1 MAQNKNNKAI
11 WNTRI
16 KKNTSSIFK
25 KVGSSIDVD
34 KRLFKED
41 IQGSIAHVEML
52 FKQKII
58 SFKIKNKII
67 WGLNRIRN
75 EIIKKKFNFNSNFED
90 IHMNIE
96 NRLLEIAGKVAG
108 KLHTGRS
115 RNDQVSTDMRLFV
128 KEQSKNIVDSIKKLQ
143 ISLVKLAENN
153 IDIELPGYTHLQ
165 RAQPVLFSHHMM
177 AYFEM
182 FSRDIERFL
191 QTKSRAD
198 VCTLGS
204 GALAGTTY
212 NIDREFVA
220 KELGFSKISLNSM
233 DAVSDRDFIIDFCS
247 SAATCMVHI
256 SRLSEE
262 IIIWTSKE
270 FNFLKLNKKHT
281 TGSSMMPQKQ
291 NPDYAELSR
300 GRSARTIGN
309 LMSILTLLKGLP
321 LTYNRDLQEDKER
334 LFDSLDTLS
343 STLHVIDEMVNGMKL
358 NKKTIQKA
366 SEDPE
371 LLATDIADYLVQK
384 GAPFREAYKIVVE
397 IVKHSNKNNLTLKE
411 FSLKDYQ
418 NFSKLFDKNIFKIT
432 ASSSIQS
439 RDVPGGTSTK
449 QVSDSIKKA
458 KIILEKNVE

>member
-1 MAQNKNNKAI
+1 MNHENY
-11 WNTRI
+11 
-16 KKNTSSIFK
+16 TSSI
-25 KVGSSIDVD
+25 SYD
-34 KRLFKED
+34 KRLYKQD
-41 IQGSIAHVEML
+41 ILGSIAHVKML
-52 FKQKII
+52 SKQNII
-58 SFKIKNKII
+58 SSKESEQII
-67 WGLNRIRN
+67 NGLNQIKSEIETETFSWN
-75 EIIKKKFNFNSNFED
+75 ENLED

-96 NRLLEIAGKVAG
+96 NRLFEIIGKTAG

-128 KEQSKNIVDSIKKLQ
+128 KEETINVVKAITKLQ
-143 ISLVKLAENN
+143 KSILKLSEKHLE
-153 IDIELPGYTHLQ
+153 IELPGYTHLQ
-165 RAQPVLFSHHMM
+165 RAQPILFSHHML

-182 FSRDIERFL
+182 FSRDTERFF
-191 QTKSRAD
+191 QTRNRAD

-212 NIDREFVA
+212 DIDREFVA
-220 KELGFSKISLNSM
+220 KKLGFSKISSNSM

-262 IIIWTSKE
+262 LIIWTSKE

-321 LTYNRDLQEDKER
+321 LSYNRDLQEDKER
-334 LFDSLDTLS
+334 LFDSLDTLL
-343 STLHVIDEMVNGMKL
+343 STLSVIDEMLNKMKL
-358 NKKTIQKA
+358 NTKSIQKA
-366 SEDPE
+366 VEDPE
-371 LLATDIADYLVQK
+371 LLATDIADYLGKK
-384 GAPFREAYKIVVE
+384 GVPFREAYKIVVE
-397 IVKHSNKNNLTLKE
+397 IVNYSNENNITLRE

-418 NFSKLFDKNIFKIT
+418 NFSNLFNEDVLEISAN
-432 ASSSIQS
+432 SSIQS
-439 RDVPGGTSTK
+439 RNIPGGTSTQ
-449 QVSDSIKKA
+449 QVSDSIKKS
-458 KIILEKNVE
+458 KIILEETIEKLT

>member
-1 MAQNKNNKAI
+1 MNHENY
-11 WNTRI
+11 
-16 KKNTSSIFK
+16 TSSI
-25 KVGSSIDVD
+25 SYD
-34 KRLFKED
+34 KRLYKQD
-41 IQGSIAHVEML
+41 ILGSIAHVKML
-52 FKQKII
+52 SKQNII
-58 SFKIKNKII
+58 SSKESEQII
-67 WGLNRIRN
+67 NGLNQIKSEIETETFSWN
-75 EIIKKKFNFNSNFED
+75 ENLED

-96 NRLLEIAGKVAG
+96 NRLFEIIGKTAG

-128 KEQSKNIVDSIKKLQ
+128 KEETINVVKAITKLQ
-143 ISLVKLAENN
+143 KSILKLSEKHLE
-153 IDIELPGYTHLQ
+153 IELPGYTHLP
-165 RAQPVLFSHHMM
+165 RAQPILFSHHML

-182 FSRDIERFL
+182 FSRDTERFL
-191 QTKSRAD
+191 QTRNRAD

-212 NIDREFVA
+212 DIDREFVA
-220 KELGFSKISLNSM
+220 KKLGFSKISSNSM

-262 IIIWTSKE
+262 LIIWTSKE

-321 LTYNRDLQEDKER
+321 LSYNRDLQEDKER
-334 LFDSLDTLS
+334 LFDSLDTLL
-343 STLHVIDEMVNGMKL
+343 STLSVIDEMLNKMKL
-358 NKKTIQKA
+358 NTKSIQKA
-366 SEDPE
+366 VEDPE
-371 LLATDIADYLVQK
+371 LLATDIADYLGKK
-384 GAPFREAYKIVVE
+384 GVPFREAYKIVVE
-397 IVKHSNKNNLTLKE
+397 IVNYSNENNITLRE

-418 NFSKLFDKNIFKIT
+418 NFSNLFNEDVLEISAN
-432 ASSSIQS
+432 SSIQS
-439 RDVPGGTSTK
+439 RNIPGGTSTQ
-449 QVSDSIKKA
+449 QVSDSIKKS
-458 KIILEKNVE
+458 KIILEETIEKLT

>member
-1 MAQNKNNKAI
+1 MDTENY
-11 WNTRI
+11 
-16 KKNTSSIFK
+16 TSSIAF
-25 KVGSSIDVD
+25 D
-34 KRLFKED
+34 KRLYKQD
-41 IQGSIAHVEML
+41 IAGSIAHVKML
-52 FKQKII
+52 AKQKII
-58 SFKIKNKII
+58 SSKEANQIIK
-67 WGLNRIRN
+67 GLNTIKQ
-75 EIIKKKFNFNSNFED
+75 EIESNSFDWQENLED

-96 NRLLEIAGKVAG
+96 NRLFEIVGKVAG

-128 KEQSKNIVDSIKKLQ
+128 KEQSINIVSSIKKLQ

-165 RAQPVLFSHHMM
+165 RAQPILFSHHMM

-182 FSRDIERFL
+182 FSRDVERFL

-270 FNFLKLNKKHT
+270 FDFLKLNKKHT

-343 STLHVIDEMVNGMKL
+343 STLNVIDEMVNGMKL

-371 LLATDIADYLVQK
+371 LLATDIADYLVKK
-384 GAPFREAYKIVVE
+384 GSPFREAYKTVVE
-397 IVKHSNKNNLTLKE
+397 IVKSVVRSVVHIL
-411 FSLKDYQ
+411 
-418 NFSKLFDKNIFKIT
+418 
-432 ASSSIQS
+432 
-439 RDVPGGTSTK
+439 ST
-449 QVSDSIKKA
+449 DI
-458 KIILEKNVE
+458 

>member
-1 MAQNKNNKAI
+1 MDTENY
-11 WNTRI
+11 
-16 KKNTSSIFK
+16 TSSIAF
-25 KVGSSIDVD
+25 D
-34 KRLFKED
+34 KRLYKQD
-41 IQGSIAHVEML
+41 IAGSIAHVKML
-52 FKQKII
+52 AKQKII
-58 SFKIKNKII
+58 SSKEANQIIK
-67 WGLNRIRN
+67 GLNTIKQ
-75 EIIKKKFNFNSNFED
+75 EIESNSFDWQENLED

-96 NRLLEIAGKVAG
+96 NRLFEIVGKVAG

-128 KEQSKNIVDSIKKLQ
+128 KEQSINIVSSIKKLQ

-153 IDIELPGYTHLQ
+153 IDI
-165 RAQPVLFSHHMM
+165 
-177 AYFEM
+177 
-182 FSRDIERFL
+182 
-191 QTKSRAD
+191 
-198 VCTLGS
+198 
-204 GALAGTTY
+204 
-212 NIDREFVA
+212 EFVA

-270 FNFLKLNKKHT
+270 FDFLKLNKKHT

-343 STLHVIDEMVNGMKL
+343 STLNVIDEMVNGMKL

-371 LLATDIADYLVQK
+371 LLATDIADYLVKK
-384 GAPFREAYKIVVE
+384 GSPFREAYKTVVE
-397 IVKHSNKNNLTLKE
+397 IVKYSNKNDLTLKE

-418 NFSKLFDKNIFKIT
+418 NFSKLFDQDIFKIT
-432 ASSSIQS
+432 ANSSIQS

-449 QVSDSIKKA
+449 QVSNSIKKA

>member
-1 MAQNKNNKAI
+1 MDTENY
-11 WNTRI
+11 
-16 KKNTSSIFK
+16 TSSISF
-25 KVGSSIDVD
+25 D
-34 KRLFKED
+34 KRLYKQD
-41 IQGSIAHVEML
+41 IAGSIAHVKML
-52 FKQKII
+52 SKQKII
-58 SFKIKNKII
+58 SSKESNQIIK
-67 WGLNRIRN
+67 GLNTIKQ
-75 EIIKKKFNFNSNFED
+75 EIESHSFDWQENLED

-96 NRLLEIAGKVAG
+96 NRLFEIAGKVAG

-262 IIIWTSKE
+262 IIIWTSNE

-343 STLHVIDEMVNGMKL
+343 STLNVIDEMINGMKL

-418 NFSKLFDKNIFKIT
+418 NFSKLFDEGIFKIT

>member
-1 MAQNKNNKAI
+1 MTTDNY
-11 WNTRI
+11 
-16 KKNTSSIFK
+16 TSSIAF
-25 KVGSSIDVD
+25 D
-34 KRLFKED
+34 KRLYKQD
-41 IQGSIAHVEML
+41 IAGSIAHVKML
-52 FKQKII
+52 AKQKII
-58 SFKIKNKII
+58 SSEDSDQII
-67 WGLNRIRN
+67 TGLNSIQQ
-75 EIIKKKFNFNSNFED
+75 EIESNSFDWQENLED

-96 NRLLEIAGKVAG
+96 NRLFQIAGKVAG

-128 KEQSKNIVDSIKKLQ
+128 KEQSTNIVNSIKKLQ
-143 ISLVKLAENN
+143 RSLIDLAENN

-165 RAQPVLFSHHMM
+165 RAQPILFSHHIM

-191 QTKSRAD
+191 QTKTRAD

-204 GALAGTTY
+204 GALAGTPY
-212 NIDREFVA
+212 DVDREFVA
-220 KELGFSKISLNSM
+220 KELGFSKISSNSM
-233 DAVSDRDFIIDFCS
+233 DAVSDRDFVIDFCS

-256 SRLSEE
+256 SRMSEE
-262 IIIWTSKE
+262 IIIWTSSE

-321 LTYNRDLQEDKER
+321 LTYNRDLQEDKEM

-343 STLHVIDEMVNGMKL
+343 STLNVIDEMINGMQL

-371 LLATDIADYLVQK
+371 LLATDIADYLVEK
-384 GAPFREAYKIVVE
+384 GMPFREAYKIVAA
-397 IVKHSNKNNLTLKE
+397 IIKHSNKNNLTLKK
-411 FSLKDYQ
+411 FSLKKYQ
-418 NFSKLFDKNIFKIT
+418 DFSELFDKDIFKIT
-432 ASSSIQS
+432 TSSSIQS

-449 QVSDSIKKA
+449 QVIHSIKKA
-458 KIILEKNVE
+458 KMILEKNIE

>member
-1 MAQNKNNKAI
+1 MDTENY
-11 WNTRI
+11 
-16 KKNTSSIFK
+16 TSSIAF
-25 KVGSSIDVD
+25 D
-34 KRLFKED
+34 KRLYKQD
-41 IQGSIAHVEML
+41 IAGSIAHVKML
-52 FKQKII
+52 AKQKII
-58 SFKIKNKII
+58 SSKEAKQIIK
-67 WGLNRIRN
+67 GLNTIKQ
-75 EIIKKKFNFNSNFED
+75 EIESNSFDWQENLED

-96 NRLLEIAGKVAG
+96 NRLFEIAGKVAG

-128 KEQSKNIVDSIKKLQ
+128 KEQSINIVSSIKKLQ

-165 RAQPVLFSHHMM
+165 RAQPILFSHHMM

-182 FSRDIERFL
+182 FSRDVERFL

-270 FNFLKLNKKHT
+270 FDFLKLNKKHT

-343 STLHVIDEMVNGMKL
+343 STLNVIDEMVNGMKL

-371 LLATDIADYLVQK
+371 LLATDIADYLVKK
-384 GAPFREAYKIVVE
+384 GSPFREAYKIVVE
-397 IVKHSNKNNLTLKE
+397 IVKYSNKNDLTLKE

-418 NFSKLFDKNIFKIT
+418 NFSKLFDQDIFKIT
-432 ASSSIQS
+432 ANSSIQS

-449 QVSDSIKKA
+449 QVSNSIKKA

>member
-1 MAQNKNNKAI
+1 
-11 WNTRI
+11 
-16 KKNTSSIFK
+16 
-25 KVGSSIDVD
+25 
-34 KRLFKED
+34 
-41 IQGSIAHVEML
+41 
-52 FKQKII
+52 
-58 SFKIKNKII
+58 
-67 WGLNRIRN
+67 
-75 EIIKKKFNFNSNFED
+75 
-90 IHMNIE
+90 MNIE
-96 NRLLEIAGKVAG
+96 NRLFEIVGKVAG

-128 KEQSKNIVDSIKKLQ
+128 KEQSINIVSSIKKLQ

-165 RAQPVLFSHHMM
+165 RAQPILFSHHMM

-182 FSRDIERFL
+182 FSRDVERFL

-270 FNFLKLNKKHT
+270 FDFLKLNKKHT

-343 STLHVIDEMVNGMKL
+343 STLNVIDEMVNGMKL

-371 LLATDIADYLVQK
+371 LLATDIADYLVKK
-384 GAPFREAYKIVVE
+384 GSPFREAYKTVVE
-397 IVKHSNKNNLTLKE
+397 IVKYSNKNDLTLKE

-418 NFSKLFDKNIFKIT
+418 NFSKLFDQDIFKIT
-432 ASSSIQS
+432 ANSSIQS

-449 QVSDSIKKA
+449 QVSNSIKKA

>member
-1 MAQNKNNKAI
+1 MDTENY
-11 WNTRI
+11 
-16 KKNTSSIFK
+16 TSSIAF
-25 KVGSSIDVD
+25 D
-34 KRLFKED
+34 KRLYKQD
-41 IQGSIAHVEML
+41 IAGSIAHVKML
-52 FKQKII
+52 AKQKII
-58 SFKIKNKII
+58 SSKEANQ
-67 WGLNRIRN
+67 
-75 EIIKKKFNFNSNFED
+75 IIKGLKTIKQEIESNSFDWQENLED

-96 NRLLEIAGKVAG
+96 NRLFEIAGKVAG

-128 KEQSKNIVDSIKKLQ
+128 KEQSINIVSSIKKLQ

-165 RAQPVLFSHHMM
+165 RAQPILFSHHMM

-343 STLHVIDEMVNGMKL
+343 STLNVIDEMINGMKL

-384 GAPFREAYKIVVE
+384 GAPFREAYKIVVD

-418 NFSKLFDKNIFKIT
+418 NFSKLFDEGIFKIT

>member
-1 MAQNKNNKAI
+1 
-11 WNTRI
+11 
-16 KKNTSSIFK
+16 
-25 KVGSSIDVD
+25 
-34 KRLFKED
+34 
-41 IQGSIAHVEML
+41 ML
-52 FKQKII
+52 AKQKII
-58 SFKIKNKII
+58 SSKEANQIIK
-67 WGLNRIRN
+67 GLNTIKQ
-75 EIIKKKFNFNSNFED
+75 EIESNSFDWQENLED

-96 NRLLEIAGKVAG
+96 NRLFEIVGKVAG

-128 KEQSKNIVDSIKKLQ
+128 KEQSINIVSSIKKLQ

-165 RAQPVLFSHHMM
+165 RAQPILFSHHMM

-182 FSRDIERFL
+182 FSRDVERFL

-270 FNFLKLNKKHT
+270 FDFLKLNKKHT

-343 STLHVIDEMVNGMKL
+343 STLNVIDEMVNGMKL

-371 LLATDIADYLVQK
+371 LLATDIADYLVKK
-384 GAPFREAYKIVVE
+384 GSPFREAYKTVVE
-397 IVKHSNKNNLTLKE
+397 IVKYSNKNDLTLKE

-418 NFSKLFDKNIFKIT
+418 NFSKLFDQDIFKIT
-432 ASSSIQS
+432 ANSSIQS

-449 QVSDSIKKA
+449 QVSNSIKKA

>member
-1 MAQNKNNKAI
+1 MDTENY
-11 WNTRI
+11 
-16 KKNTSSIFK
+16 TSSIAF
-25 KVGSSIDVD
+25 D
-34 KRLFKED
+34 KRLYKQD
-41 IQGSIAHVEML
+41 IAGSIAHVKML
-52 FKQKII
+52 AKQKII
-58 SFKIKNKII
+58 SSKEANQIIK
-67 WGLNRIRN
+67 GLNTIKQ
-75 EIIKKKFNFNSNFED
+75 EIESNSFDWQENLED

-96 NRLLEIAGKVAG
+96 NRLFEIVGKVAG

-128 KEQSKNIVDSIKKLQ
+128 KEQSINIVSSIKKLQ

-165 RAQPVLFSHHMM
+165 RAQPILFSHHMM

-182 FSRDIERFL
+182 FSRDVERFL

-270 FNFLKLNKKHT
+270 FDFLKLNKKHT

-309 LMSILTLLKGLP
+309 LMSILT
-321 LTYNRDLQEDKER
+321 
-334 LFDSLDTLS
+334 S
-343 STLHVIDEMVNGMKL
+343 
-358 NKKTIQKA
+358 
-366 SEDPE
+366 
-371 LLATDIADYLVQK
+371 
-384 GAPFREAYKIVVE
+384 
-397 IVKHSNKNNLTLKE
+397 
-411 FSLKDYQ
+411 
-418 NFSKLFDKNIFKIT
+418 
-432 ASSSIQS
+432 
-439 RDVPGGTSTK
+439 
-449 QVSDSIKKA
+449 
-458 KIILEKNVE
+458 

>member
-1 MAQNKNNKAI
+1 MDTENY
-11 WNTRI
+11 
-16 KKNTSSIFK
+16 TSSIAF
-25 KVGSSIDVD
+25 D
-34 KRLFKED
+34 KRLYKQD
-41 IQGSIAHVEML
+41 IAGSIAHVKML
-52 FKQKII
+52 AKQKII
-58 SFKIKNKII
+58 SSKEANQIIK
-67 WGLNRIRN
+67 GLNTIKQ
-75 EIIKKKFNFNSNFED
+75 EIESNSFDWQENLED

-96 NRLLEIAGKVAG
+96 NRLFEIVGKVAG

-128 KEQSKNIVDSIKKLQ
+128 KEQSINIVSSIKKLQ

-165 RAQPVLFSHHMM
+165 RAQPILFSHHMM

-182 FSRDIERFL
+182 FSRDVERFL

-270 FNFLKLNKKHT
+270 FDFLKLNKKHT

-343 STLHVIDEMVNGMKL
+343 STLNVIDEMVNGMKL

-371 LLATDIADYLVQK
+371 LLATDIADYLVKK
-384 GAPFREAYKIVVE
+384 GSPFREAYKTVVE
-397 IVKHSNKNNLTLKE
+397 IVKYSNKNDLTLKE

-418 NFSKLFDKNIFKIT
+418 NFSKLFDQDIFKIT
-432 ASSSIQS
+432 ANSSIQS

-449 QVSDSIKKA
+449 QVSNSIKKA